1 MKWKTTT
8 KITNDGNDNDGTM
21 KTDDDKLKKKMK
33 KNKIAKTTTSIF
45 SLLLLLYKISKMM
58 K

>member
-21 KTDDDKLKKKMK
+21 KTDDDKLKKKKMK

-45 SLLLLLYKISKMM
+45 SLLLLYKISKMM